1 MTHKPNPKHPK
12 RNLPQ
17 VSKAKHGLMLGFD
30 WDNLGSLAQEMEDL
44 EYIERLKRGFEDISP
59 SPQPAP
65 SPR

>member
-1 MTHKPNPKHPK
+1 
-12 RNLPQ
+12 
-17 VSKAKHGLMLGFD
+17 MLGFD